1 MKSRKWTFSLAALLL
16 VVLMTTCYLAIAAEY
31 GSQDDPLVTLS
42 YINDVLAPEAEA
54 KIDEIFERRAGEFD
68 SLIDQKLAEIGTEID
83 SQLASAGASGV
94 PSDALVEAVTDAVL
108 DQIGDTG
115 AASTGG
121 AAANSST
128 VIRMTS
134 GQTLT
139 GEVGC
144 EILLRFGSAQCAASG
159 SPGLIN
165 LSSGTDLAN
174 GGNLSANNLYI
185 VTIQGHGI
193 RATSDA
199 TLLVNGTYTIS

>member
-54 KIDEIFERRAGEFD
+54 KIEEIFNQKADEFD
-68 SLIDQKLAEIGTEID
+68 SLIDQRLASIQSEID
-83 SQLASAGASGV
+83 SQLAAAGGTDT
-94 PSDALVEAVTDAVL
+94 PSDALIEAVTAAVL
-108 DQIGDTG
+108 EQLGDSTT
-115 AASTGG
+115 TGG
-121 AAANSST
+121 TVTNNWT

-139 GEVGC
+139 AEVGC
-144 EILLRFGSAQCAASG
+144 EMLLRFGSAQCVASG

-174 GGNLSANNLYI
+174 GGNLSTNNLYI
-185 VTIQGHGI
+185 VTIQGRGI
-193 RATSDA
+193 QATSDA
-199 TLLVNGTYTIS
+199 TLLINGTYTIQ